1 MDKWNKLSTLEQ
13 LEFIK
18 NDSNYSI
25 IFKHSTRCSI
35 STMAKNRLEK
45 GTCELEGKATLYYL
59 DLISYRPISNAV
71 SDFFG
76 VMHESPQILITKS
89 GECVLDA
96 SHLEINVP
104 EILEIISQ

>member
-13 LEFIK
+13 LESIK

-45 GTCELEGKATLYYL
+45 GTGELEGKATLYYL
-59 DLISYRPISNAV
+59 DLIAYRPISNAV
-71 SDFFG
+71 SDFFS

-89 GECVLDA
+89 GECLLDA